1 MGFSQCEIRYVRV
14 EVQKALQED
23 EDEKDNEE
31 RETPKPLSKSET
43 SEKLLA
49 RSV

>member
-1 MGFSQCEIRYVRV
+1 MGFLQYEIRYVRV

-31 RETPKPLSKSET
+31 GETTKAPVKK
-43 SEKLLA
+43 
-49 RSV
+49 